1 MRRQCFLLPL
11 TSLVDQTPQALQKE
25 KVKLS
30 DPMQARVLIEI
41 FVERLISEF
50 SPVTASN
57 CGGTIRLR
65 EAAEMRVLSPMLC
78 NAFEA
83 ASLTFTGNRQRN
95 RHIEMAGHARYVRV
109 LRQLQNAVYHPQKG
123 QSTDVLAVVLL
134 STIIEVR
141 PTVSRLSSFRLSCL
155 LIKPGV

>member
-1 MRRQCFLLPL
+1 MSPL
-11 TSLVDQTPQALQKE
+11 ITDQFLVDQTPQSLQKE

-30 DPMQARVLIEI
+30 DPMQARVLIEV

-65 EAAEMRVLSPMLC
+65 EAAEMRLLSPMLC

-95 RHIEMAGHARYVRV
+95 RRIEMAGHARYVRV
-109 LRQLQNAVYHPQKG
+109 LRQLQNAVYYPQKG

-141 PTVSRLSSFRLSCL
+141 PAVSRRHFFSNIL
-155 LIKPGV
+155 LTH